1 MIFIVFNEI
10 YMFSIDYNT
19 FMKKR
24 NYPSSLYSIPKTDM
38 FFSSGLSALKTLI
51 KKPRSF
57 YIQSA
62 PVLRCVFN
70 IYHKV
75 TNLIHS
81 HLKRDL
87 AQSGFYM
94 LNVIERMFRFSAKV
108 SLFNEIKRTS
118 PFWGGCINQRSPEK
132 QSFDGKHDFQK
143 TQVLENLPSKNQSSS
158 LTARNQK

>member
-1 MIFIVFNEI
+1 MLNTFIVFNEI

-62 PVLRCVFN
+62 LVLRCVFN

-81 HLKRDL
+81 HSN
-87 AQSGFYM
+87 QS
-94 LNVIERMFRFSAKV
+94 LLE
-108 SLFNEIKRTS
+108 E
-118 PFWGGCINQRSPEK
+118 
-132 QSFDGKHDFQK
+132 QSFDRKRGFQK
-143 TQVLENLPSKNQSSS
+143 TQALENPPSKNRSSS
-158 LTARNQK
+158 LTARKQS